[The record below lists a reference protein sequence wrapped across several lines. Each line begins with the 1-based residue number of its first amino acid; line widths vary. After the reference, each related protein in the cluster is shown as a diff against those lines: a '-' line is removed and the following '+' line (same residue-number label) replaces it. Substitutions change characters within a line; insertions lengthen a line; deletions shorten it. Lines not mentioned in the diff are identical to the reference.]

1 MEKRHHKYFLRFSY
15 TEEVSLTKTD
25 IKEQT
30 ICSVDLGINTDAVCT
45 IMQLSLIHI
54 LKEFHRFLRFLYENE

>member
-45 IMQLSLIHI
+45 IM
-54 LKEFHRFLRFLYENE
+54 